1 MAKAVLQDRQR
12 LLLQQERGIANELQE
27 SLTGFEG
34 TTAHIN
40 TLRQV
45 IAALD
50 DLFLLVIVGEFN
62 AGKSA
67 CINALLHSDI
77 LEEGVIPTTH
87 QVTILR
93 YGNRQE
99 PQLREQGVLEIDYPA
114 DFLSDISIVD
124 TPGVNAVLLEHQR
137 LTEEFVPRSDLILF
151 ITSAD
156 RPFTQSERVFL
167 ERIRAWGKKIVI
179 VLNKIDLL
187 RTPAAQNQVISFVR
201 DNCKQLLGF
210 QPEIFP
216 VSALLAQNA
225 RSAVG
230 HQAVELWSQSR
241 FGALEDY
248 LFRTLDERERVR
260 LKLLSPLGVM
270 HRLLNE
276 TRSTVEERARLLAE
290 DARTVRTI
298 DEQLHLYQEDMQQ
311 NFKHRLS
318 EVENIVL
325 EMRRRGD
332 AFFDDTMRLRRI
344 LDLLQRER
352 IQQEFEREVL
362 GDSATR
368 IERTIQELI
377 DWMVEQE
384 HRFWQQV
391 MEYLDRRRQVSLRR
405 DDQMLGS
412 VGKQFDY
419 NRRVLLQSVSHTVS
433 GVIQTYDR
441 EAEALK
447 LSQEMRNTVAQAV
460 LAGAGGIGL
469 GALIAVLMGTL
480 AADITGLVAGLG
492 LLLVGYGIIPLRR
505 RQAKRT
511 FDDKMDELRIRLTTT
526 MAEQFRKELNAATTR
541 IQDAIAPYT
550 RFVRAEQQKTQEVQE
565 RIKRLDAAI
574 LGLKSEIEAS

>member
-67 CINALLHSDI
+67 CINALLHNDI

-93 YGNRQE
+93 YGDRQE

-156 RPFTQSERVFL
+156 RPFTQSERIFL

-225 RSAVG
+225 RSALG

-469 GALIAVLMGTL
+469 GALIAALMGTL

-511 FDDKMDELRIRLTTT
+511 FDDKMDELRTRLITT
-526 MAEQFRKELNAATTR
+526 MAEQFRKELNAATAR
-541 IQDAIAPYT
+541 VQDAIAPYT
-550 RFVRAEQQKTQEVQE
+550 RFVRAEQQKTLEVQE

-574 LGLKSEIEAS
+574 LSLKSEIEAS